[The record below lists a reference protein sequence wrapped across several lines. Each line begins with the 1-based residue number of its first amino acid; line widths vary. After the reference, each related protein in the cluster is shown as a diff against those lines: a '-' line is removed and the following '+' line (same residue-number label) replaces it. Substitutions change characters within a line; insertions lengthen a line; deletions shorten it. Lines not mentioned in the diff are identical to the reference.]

1 MLRGLMAGVLLA
13 CALVAQAAPDVKT
26 YIPKN
31 AYPLLPV
38 IKAEVTRI
46 MPEAPSLG
54 YFGALGEQESC
65 ISLTHSR
72 CWLPTSELK
81 TSREQGIGIFQ
92 VTRAYK
98 ADGSL
103 RFDAL
108 KEIRDK
114 NSAELKELS
123 WLTVKVRPDLQIRA
137 MVLMI
142 NASYDRLFQVKD
154 PWARLAMTDAAYN
167 GGDGGVSKERL
178 QCGLTKGCDPQQWF
192 GHVEMIKIKSQKP
205 IYGTRSP
212 YFINREHV
220 ENDLHLRLPKYEAYF
235 KTSENAK

>member
-1 MLRGLMAGVLLA
+1 MLRGLTAGVLLA

-26 YIPKN
+26 YIPVN
-31 AYPLLPV
+31 AYKYLPMMST
-38 IKAEVTRI
+38 EVKRI
-46 MPEAPSLG
+46 IPEIPSVAYVGSLI
-54 YFGALGEQESC
+54 EQESC
-65 ISLTHSR
+65 QYLTHKR
-72 CWLPTSELK
+72 CWDPSSELK
-81 TSREQGIGIFQ
+81 TAREQGVGLGM